1 MTARNMDLAVEQ
13 LVATIRAQLIELP
26 PGDPVQGLTGAHVE
40 NLART
45 IAACL
50 DEYGCSEPPSRES

>member
-1 MTARNMDLAVEQ
+1 MAKRDTDLAIKQ
-13 LVATIRAQLIELP
+13 LITTIRRQLIERP
-26 PGDPVQGLTGAHVE
+26 PGDPVRGLTDKHIE

-50 DEYGCSEPPSRES
+50 DEYGRKE

>member
-1 MTARNMDLAVEQ
+1 MTERNMDLAVEQ
-13 LVATIRAQLIELP
+13 LSSTIRAQLLEHP
-26 PGDPVQGLTGAHVE
+26 PGDPVRGLTDAHVE

-50 DEYGCSEPPSRES
+50 DEYGGGW